1 MTPTEQDNELRE
13 KIAEL
18 MFLKLGIDMGRTD
31 TQYPLLP
38 TGDRDQFL
46 EDVTAL
52 FASHLQAYTDEIR
65 REVIGSPETIP
76 ADFYHNKSYDDIR
89 DKIIATTNLRAEQR
103 QALNNI
109 ATKWGVK

>member
-1 MTPTEQDNELRE
+1 MTPTKQDKELRE

-38 TGDRDQFL
+38 TGDRDEFL

-52 FASHLQAYTDEIR
+52 FASHLQAYTEEIR
-65 REVIGSPETIP
+65 KKSPTHAADWVSIFPDADERRRQKWFRIGYNQAVS
-76 ADFYHNKSYDDIR
+76 
-89 DKIIATTNLRAEQR
+89 EQR

>member
-1 MTPTEQDNELRE
+1 MNHNQEQDNELRE

-38 TGDRDQFL
+38 TGDRDEFL

-65 REVIGSPETIP
+65 REVIGDGEFHVSHMCPLNNIDCAKFAAREQMR
-76 ADFYHNKSYDDIR
+76 HG
-89 DKIIATTNLRAEQR
+89 QR